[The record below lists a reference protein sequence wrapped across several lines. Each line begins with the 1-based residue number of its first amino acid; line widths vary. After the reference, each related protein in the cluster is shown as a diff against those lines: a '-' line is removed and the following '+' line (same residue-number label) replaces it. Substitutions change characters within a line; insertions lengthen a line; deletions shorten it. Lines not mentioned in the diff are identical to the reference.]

1 MILSFSCQLQR
12 VKIYVP
18 RMLMMLVL
26 ITYSEPMEQDLDKQP
41 DAASRTAVHW
51 HLCRNIIVSCT
62 IPAADRLVDVNIY
75 QVVVHRVVL
84 ILPSETWTWLVKLLH
99 PVHLELSSQFLQ
111 MAMLLSLPAATHNL
125 AACRSLE
132 MLVLRRHDAT
142 ASFYFYSA
150 GYFRSTF
157 YPLCWHSFLL
167 YSLLIRIF
175 ILVLVV
181 FVN

>member
-1 MILSFSCQLQR
+1 MSSVFVVTSVYFTVSAGNIYKIRFFSFIKTLISTFFSDDFVFQLSAFQR

-84 ILPSETWTWLVKLLH
+84 ILPSET
-99 PVHLELSSQFLQ
+99 
-111 MAMLLSLPAATHNL
+111 
-125 AACRSLE
+125 
-132 MLVLRRHDAT
+132 
-142 ASFYFYSA
+142 
-150 GYFRSTF
+150 
-157 YPLCWHSFLL
+157 
-167 YSLLIRIF
+167 
-175 ILVLVV
+175 
-181 FVN
+181 